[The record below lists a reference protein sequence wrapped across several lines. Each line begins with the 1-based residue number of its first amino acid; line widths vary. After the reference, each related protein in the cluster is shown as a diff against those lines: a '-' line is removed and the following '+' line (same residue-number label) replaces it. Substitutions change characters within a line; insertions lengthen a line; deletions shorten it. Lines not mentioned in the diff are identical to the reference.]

1 MTDNQLLSV
10 TRLWLR
16 FCCNV
21 WYHCDV
27 TSAREHDCD
36 ELPTR
41 PAPFRRC
48 ARRDCREPVRRT
60 GATTGPGGT
69 LCRAHHAAAMK
80 KWRAQ
85 RRRAGGPTARGP
97 CASASAEA
105 VLARVQ
111 LHRKRRRGAVQPT
124 ICAACGT
131 GPGVVGVH
139 LDPETPTVVVWACR
153 ACRLPLLTGREERR
167 AAAERDVAERLERIA
182 AATRLAVALDAL
194 AALPEDVAAAFREH
208 ASRGPAGIRL
218 NVASPLYQQRL
229 AALVED
235 FHKRNS
241 GA

>member
-1 MTDNQLLSV
+1 L
-10 TRLWLR
+10 
-16 FCCNV
+16 
-21 WYHCDV
+21 DV
-27 TSAREHDCD
+27 TSAREHESD

-69 LCRAHHAAAMK
+69 LCRIHHAAAMK
-80 KWRAQ
+80 NWRDK
-85 RRRAGGPTARGP
+85 RRRAGAPAARGP
-97 CASASAEA
+97 CASATAEA
-105 VLARVQ
+105 VRARVQ

-131 GPGVVGVH
+131 GPGVVAVH
-139 LDPETPTVVVWACR
+139 LDPRTPTVVVWACR
-153 ACRLPLLTGREERR
+153 SCRLPLVKGLEERQ
-167 AAAERDVAERLERIA
+167 AAAERDAAERQERIA
-182 AATRLAVALDAL
+182 AATRLALALDAI
-194 AALPEDVAAAFREH
+194 AALPEDVAAAFRDR

-218 NVASPLYQQRL
+218 NEASPLYQQRI

>member
-1 MTDNQLLSV
+1 M
-10 TRLWLR
+10 
-16 FCCNV
+16 
-21 WYHCDV
+21 WYHFDV
-27 TSAREHDCD
+27 TSVDEHETDTF
-36 ELPTR
+36 PTR

-80 KWRAQ
+80 NWRAQ
-85 RRRAGGPTARGP
+85 QRRAGGPAARRP

-105 VLARVQ
+105 VRARVH

-131 GPGVVGVH
+131 GPGVVGIH

-153 ACRLPLLTGREERR
+153 ACRLPLLTGLEERR
-167 AAAERDVAERLERIA
+167 VAAECDEAERRRRSA

-218 NVASPLYQQRL
+218 NEASPLYQQRL